1 MTAIPSGHL
10 KQSFLV
16 GNPDESYISK
26 SFLVATLFLVPRPF
40 VGLLQVQSLEVA
52 SYADDS

>member
-16 GNPDESYISK
+16 GNPDESYIST
-26 SFLVATLFLVPRPF
+26 SFLVTTLFLVLRPF
-40 VGLLQVQSLEVA
+40 IGLLQVQSLAVG